1 MNDHPI
7 ELHLDSGAEVNVINE
22 ETFAQIGRP
31 KLQKTQVK
39 AKLYDGTLRPFI
51 GKAIGTFI
59 FGDKKV
65 EHDYYVVRQ
74 GSLNLLSFKTMNE
87 FGFLDGLKRKID
99 QCTVENEELMTK
111 ESLNFDKNE
120 SIKSKGKPAK
130 TLMTTSLHMKAK
142 SDKEKFIINRPSK
155 KVFINY
161 IGHHFGKEYMT
172 VVDAFS
178 KYPEVLELPNRSS
191 AETI

>member
-1 MNDHPI
+1 
-7 ELHLDSGAEVNVINE
+7 
-22 ETFAQIGRP
+22 
-31 KLQKTQVK
+31 
-39 AKLYDGTLRPFI
+39 
-51 GKAIGTFI
+51 
-59 FGDKKV
+59 
-65 EHDYYVVRQ
+65 
-74 GSLNLLSFKTMNE
+74 MNE

-99 QCTVENEELMTK
+99 QCTVENEELMTI

-142 SDKEKFIINRPSK
+142 SDKEKFIINRPWK